1 MGDEEAMEGLI
12 RKHFWVVWVLG
23 TVAIAWAAASA
34 ANEFLASKVLVAPR
48 VTLAV
53 PHASAS
59 LDDILPKRLRDAA
72 LADELASR
80 HPFNSEP
87 PKEEEPV
94 EEANN
99 DQEDKEP
106 AETHDEG
113 GIEESDLDVQLVGT
127 LVYPDPSMSLATV
140 VDGGESKLARIGST
154 VDGGAKVI
162 AIARRY
168 IVVEEEG
175 GKRSYIRLWSKKK
188 PKQGSRLASLRSPGR
203 VKPFGGFRRPTDHTP
218 RRNRTNWAAGITKV
232 GPDEYEIKRSLLD
245 EQLQDLGKL
254 GTQARIIPNYRN
266 GRYEGFKLVGVRPN
280 SLYRAIGIRSGDVIK
295 RVNGVAIDNP
305 SKAIELFEQFRTAS
319 EISLDIERRGKV
331 KTFTYK
337 IR

>member
-1 MGDEEAMEGLI
+1 MNEYIDQLEAQIAAYSGPYQDQLRWLPRLHRFFIGLYDDTRLHRQARMLCNAALAYGLLPFDVVPESSMGAYGFIDDLYLAAE
-12 RKHFWVVWVLG
+12 VLQ
-23 TVAIAWAAASA
+23 
-34 ANEFLASKVLVAPR
+34 NLQQ
-48 VTLAV
+48 
-53 PHASAS
+53 
-59 LDDILPKRLRDAA
+59 DAA
-72 LADELASR
+72 LGELL
-80 HPFNSEP
+80 
-87 PKEEEPV
+87 
-94 EEANN
+94 
-99 DQEDKEP
+99 DDLP
-106 AETHDEG
+106 ALGHA
-113 GIEESDLDVQLVGT
+113 I
-127 LVYPDPSMSLATV
+127 

-188 PKQGSRLASLRSPGR
+188 PKQGPRIASLRSGAHS
-203 VKPFGGFRRPTDHTP
+203 KPFGGFRRPAGGAA
-218 RRNRTNWAAGITKV
+218 RNNRTNWAEGITKV